1 MSYNATENSASRRIA
16 TLLDEGSFVEIGGAV
31 TARSTTFNLQE
42 KAAPSDG
49 VITGYGVIDGNLVY
63 VYSQDADVLGG
74 ALGEM
79 HAKKIARIYDMA
91 MKMGAPVIGL
101 IDCAGLRLQEAT
113 DALEAFGSLYH
124 KQALASGV
132 IPQVTAIF
140 GMCGGGLAVVPGLT
154 DFTFME
160 AKDGKLFVNS
170 PNALEGNEISKCNT
184 ASAEYQSKTAG
195 LVDGIGAEAEI
206 LGQIRD
212 LVCMLPANNEDDM
225 SYEECTDDLNRICAD
240 IANASEDTAIA
251 LAQIAD
257 NQILVETKKDY
268 AKEMVTGFIRLNGM
282 TVGVVANRSKVY
294 NAEAEVEAE
303 FDSVLTV
310 DGCKKA
316 TDFVNF
322 CDAFSIPVLTLTNVT
337 GFAATVESEKNMA
350 SAVAK
355 LTYAFANA
363 TVPKVNVIVGKAFG
377 SAYVSM
383 NSKSIGADLVYAWPT
398 ASVGMMPAENAVK
411 IIYNDEINASD
422 DAQGLIAEKAAAYA
436 ALQTSPESA
445 AGRGYVDAVI
455 EPESTRQHLRCF
467 IQSEPYDLLRSTVRC
482 NWRRYL

>member
-398 ASVGMMPAENAVK
+398 AEIGMMDAKLAAQIMYADADAETLN
-411 IIYNDEINASD
+411 
-422 DAQGLIAEKAAAYA
+422 EKAAEYKE
-436 ALQTSPESA
+436 LQSSPNSA
-445 AGRGYVDAVI
+445 AARGYVDAII
-455 EPESTRQHLRCF
+455 EPADTRKYVIGAFEMLFTKRVDRPAKKHG
-467 IQSEPYDLLRSTVRC
+467 TV
-482 NWRRYL
+482 

>member
-398 ASVGMMPAENAVK
+398 AEIGMMDAKLAAQIMYADADAETLN
-411 IIYNDEINASD
+411 
-422 DAQGLIAEKAAAYA
+422 EKAAEYKE
-436 ALQTSPESA
+436 LQSSPNSA
-445 AGRGYVDAVI
+445 AARGYVDAIIDPADTRKYVI
-455 EPESTRQHLRCF
+455 GAFEMLFTKREDRPAKKHG
-467 IQSEPYDLLRSTVRC
+467 TV
-482 NWRRYL
+482 

>member
-206 LGQIRD
+206 LGQIGD

-398 ASVGMMPAENAVK
+398 AEIGMMDAKLAAQIMYADADAETLN
-411 IIYNDEINASD
+411 
-422 DAQGLIAEKAAAYA
+422 EKAAEYKE
-436 ALQTSPESA
+436 LQSSPNSA
-445 AGRGYVDAVI
+445 AARGYVDAII
-455 EPESTRQHLRCF
+455 EPADTRKYVIGAFEMLFTKREDRPAKKHG
-467 IQSEPYDLLRSTVRC
+467 TV
-482 NWRRYL
+482 

>member
-225 SYEECTDDLNRICAD
+225 SYEECTDNLNRICAD

-398 ASVGMMPAENAVK
+398 AEIGMMDAKLAAQIMYADADAETLN
-411 IIYNDEINASD
+411 
-422 DAQGLIAEKAAAYA
+422 EKAAEYKE
-436 ALQTSPESA
+436 LQSSPNSA
-445 AGRGYVDAVI
+445 AARGYVDAII
-455 EPESTRQHLRCF
+455 EPADTRKYVIGAFEMLFTKREDRPAKKHG
-467 IQSEPYDLLRSTVRC
+467 TV
-482 NWRRYL
+482 

>member
-74 ALGEM
+74 ELGEM

-322 CDAFSIPVLTLTNVT
+322 CDAFSIPFLTLTNVT

-398 ASVGMMPAENAVK
+398 AEIGMMDAKLAAQIMYADADAETLN
-411 IIYNDEINASD
+411 
-422 DAQGLIAEKAAAYA
+422 EKAAEYKE
-436 ALQTSPESA
+436 LQSSPNSA
-445 AGRGYVDAVI
+445 AARGYVDAII
-455 EPESTRQHLRCF
+455 EPADTRKYVIGAFEMLFTKREDRPAKKHG
-467 IQSEPYDLLRSTVRC
+467 TV
-482 NWRRYL
+482 

>member
-268 AKEMVTGFIRLNGM
+268 AKEMVTGFVRLNGM

-398 ASVGMMPAENAVK
+398 AEIGMMDAKLAAQIMYADADAETLN
-411 IIYNDEINASD
+411 
-422 DAQGLIAEKAAAYA
+422 EKAAEYKE
-436 ALQTSPESA
+436 LQSSPNSA
-445 AGRGYVDAVI
+445 AARGYVDAII
-455 EPESTRQHLRCF
+455 EPADTRKYVIGAFEMLFTKREDRPAKKHG
-467 IQSEPYDLLRSTVRC
+467 TV
-482 NWRRYL
+482 